1 MKRIINFLIIIS
13 IFLSTNINGESNS
26 SLKQNIVAYTDNSII
41 TSFAKNGKKL
51 WIGSYG
57 ELRLY
62 DLEKRILLKRYKFAG
77 DIFLSKIYQIKI
89 MAKKIWVATDI
100 GLFSLDEEKNKWD
113 VFLCGRELPRGGVEA
128 MDADP
133 DEKGLWLGVRKSTHL
148 GESGDIRLGY
158 FELKTKQFKGTK
170 INSDYVNDLVATKN
184 NIWFLTDYY
193 ERGPRLI
200 KFNKKKFLSAL
211 TIGLKNENKLSNGRE
226 EYTYNI
232 ASVALNKK
240 GELSVF
246 NSVDISDSNKDKY
259 RYFLEIFKE
268 RNFLPLSLPSDGS
281 ALVKESGGNNL
292 WIYGNKKLYLY
303 TENGWQNF
311 SIGDFLGKSKLIG
324 VVEYNGSYY
333 LIVNSESGSKGISGI
348 YTFSGEKIIDLS
360 EYRELAGNRDFT
372 VLFKDSYDNIW
383 IKSENPN
390 GQNYINKFNEKTNKF
405 EYINCKVIEYITN
418 YLNNIMLWVP
428 SDDYNKQI
436 SMLNVFRYN
445 QKTSTIESGS
455 ELDLKANVSDIN
467 TSRIS
472 FIKEMEK
479 NIWIISADGW
489 VACYDKNKK
498 IWSAIYR
505 GLSNLAV
512 FDNNGIWFAI
522 KKENGFTMAFLKFD
536 NKGPSYFDF
545 PMIKLGRDYISAI
558 TKDKNIIWL
567 SSGRSLVQADINKR
581 EIINIYYLKKIEEYG
596 AIKYILPYKD
606 RYLILGIISTYDDI
620 DIENYLWLFDM
631 KTGKYF
637 NTNLSQYLKGIS
649 LYYLF
654 YPIGFILDNDNLWL
668 GSSHGLFKI
677 DMEFLLKSSILSQAE
692 YRL

>member
-1 MKRIINFLIIIS
+1 MKRIINFLIIVS

-113 VFLCGRELPRGGVEA
+113 VFFCGKELPKGEVEA

-133 DEKGLWLGVRKSTHL
+133 NEKGLWLGVRKPTNL

-158 FELKTKQFKGTK
+158 FELKTKQFKGIK
-170 INSDYVNDLVATKN
+170 INSGYVNDLVVTKDD
-184 NIWFLTDYY
+184 IWFLTGYFM
-193 ERGPRLI
+193 RAGRLI
-200 KFNKKKFLSAL
+200 KFNKKIFLSAL
-211 TIGLKNENKLSNGRE
+211 TIGLKNEDNLSNGRE
-226 EYTYNI
+226 EYTYDR
-232 ASVALNKK
+232 ASVSLYKK
-240 GELSVF
+240 GELFVF
-246 NSVDISDSNKDKY
+246 NSIVISYSEEKY
-259 RYFLEIFKE
+259 KYFLDIFKE
-268 RNFLPLSLPSDGS
+268 RKFLPLSLPSDTS
-281 ALVKESGGNNL
+281 ALVKESSGNNL
-292 WIYGNKKLYLY
+292 WIYGNKKLYVY

-324 VVEYNGSYY
+324 VVEYNGIYH
-333 LIVNSESGSKGISGI
+333 LIINSESGSKGTSGI
-348 YTFSGEKIIDLS
+348 YTFSGEKIIDLA

-383 IKSENPN
+383 IKSDNAN
-390 GQNYINKFNEKTNKF
+390 GERYISKFNEKINKF
-405 EYINCKVIEYITN
+405 EYINCKVVEYITK

-428 SDDYNKQI
+428 YMDYNKQI
-436 SMLNVFRYN
+436 FVLRAFKYD
-445 QKTSTIESGS
+445 QKTSTVESIS
-455 ELDLKANVSDIN
+455 ELDLETNNSEIN
-467 TSRIS
+467 LDRIS
-472 FIKEMEK
+472 FIKETEK
-479 NIWIISADGW
+479 NIWIISADDW

-498 IWSAIYR
+498 IWSSIYR

-522 KKENGFTMAFLKFD
+522 RKENGFKMAFLKFD
-536 NKGPSYFDF
+536 NNELSFLDF
-545 PMIKLGRDYISAI
+545 PMIKLESNYISAI
-558 TKDKNIIWL
+558 IKDKNIIWL
-567 SSGRSLVQADINKR
+567 SSGRSLVQADINKK
-581 EIINIYYLKKIEEYG
+581 EIINMYYLKEIGEYG
-596 AIKYILPYKD
+596 VIKYILPYKD
-606 RYLILGIISTYDDI
+606 KYLILGIMTYEDTE
-620 DIENYLWLFDM
+620 IENYLWLFDM

-637 NTNLSQYLKGIS
+637 NTNISQYLKGIS
-649 LYYLF
+649 LYCGF

-668 GSSHGLFKI
+668 GCSHGLFKI

-692 YRL
+692 YRR